1 MNEAHES
8 TLLVVEDEANDR
20 FLIERAARKARI
32 LNPLQMV
39 TNGEEAVSYLKGERD
54 YADRHA
60 HPLPILVLLDLK
72 LPRRS
77 GIEVLSWIRGSPTFH
92 TLPVVVLTSSPDSGD
107 VQRAYQAGANS
118 YLVKP
123 VAFEGLQ
130 QMMESLGLYWLVL
143 SRLPGVGDS

>member
-1 MNEAHES
+1 MSDAADS

-20 FLIERAARKARI
+20 FLIERAVRKARI

-39 TNGEEAVSYLKGERD
+39 TNGEEAVSYLTGEGAF
-54 YADRHA
+54 ADRAA

-77 GIEVLSWIRGSPTFH
+77 GIEVLSWIRASPRFH
-92 TLPVVVLTSSPDSGD
+92 SLPVVVLTSSPDSGD
-107 VQRAYQAGANS
+107 VQRAYKAGANS

-130 QMMESLGLYWLVL
+130 QMIESLGLYWLVL
-143 SRLPGVGDS
+143 SRLPGVGEP